1 MSRVTGLRE
10 RWNDLIPGAAEL
22 ADDLAARYRAP
33 DRKAYRDQYLQRIL
47 DALGTLDQLST
58 DPTAVYLAAW
68 FHRAVHEQGGQSD
81 AEASARLAEQEL
93 PSYHVTSAR
102 VAEVARLVRL
112 TGTPPPWSDDLSDPN
127 AYVLLDAVN
136 ATAAGPNYATHSS
149 EVRRDAPDRSAAIR
163 QRLAVV
169 RRLLDG
175 PIFRTQLAR
184 DRYAAAARTNLVA
197 ELEVLDGE
205 IPAPWRGWQRAALI
219 GVVLIGP
226 LLATLASF
234 GATDIPWE
242 ASARSGSGSPWLSVV
257 LCVVALGT
265 IPLLYRFARRNDRRA
280 KVVTGAVIAAAV
292 VALVIAVLRIP
303 ATTSSNGP
311 GGRVPLVIIALTL
324 LLLSGI
330 AAFVSASLGG
340 PIPAAGRGQVLAG
353 VAAAVVIVVLTVF
366 VADPVG
372 RSYLLQANERVTG
385 SAGAD
390 AAAPRSELDGRIA
403 WVSPSTSLRAEAVSA
418 AVTTRYGIAISRQTG
433 TIEMLD
439 PATGEVRWKHTR
451 SDVDVRPKLAATG
464 DGRLLLVN
472 FDSLGYLLLDA
483 STGHRAAGQWP
494 RDEDNTLE
502 NADPLLTGEQVSK
515 GSDKLRGVNE
525 KGGTR
530 WTFEPGRCTSIGA
543 TATKDTAVAFLNRS
557 CGKAPDES
565 VGLDLKT
572 GEELWR
578 RSNHWTARDQL
589 TIDGLLIVVESDSE
603 SESRARST
611 VVGVEARTGEVKWRW
626 DVPEAW
632 ACGNR
637 LEKAGRQV
645 MLLNCPSK
653 AAERTAVV
661 ATVLDGE
668 TGRMAWQRTVPAQ
681 LGPHSKVT
689 TDGRVVW
696 LAEAK
701 SNCVLTVLG
710 ESGQRQVTLPEEV
723 VCGRGLQT
731 VGNQVLVSAR
741 DTIIA
746 LR

>member
-22 ADDLAARYRAP
+22 ADDLVERYRAT
-33 DRKAYRDQYLQRIL
+33 DRKAYRDQYLQRVL

-68 FHRAVHEQGGQSD
+68 FHQAVHTPGDHAVAD
-81 AEASARLAEQEL
+81 AEASAELAAQKL
-93 PSYHVTSAR
+93 PAYGVTAAR
-102 VAEVARLVRL
+102 TAEVTRLVRL
-112 TGTPPPWSDDLSDPN
+112 TAAQPAIDADSPADPN
-127 AYVLLDAVN
+127 ADVLLDAVN
-136 ATAAGPNYATHSS
+136 ATLAGPDYAVHAS
-149 EVRRDAPDRSAAIR
+149 ELRRDGDDRGTTIK
-163 QRLAVV
+163 QRHALVGA
-169 RRLLDG
+169 LLER
-175 PIFRTQLAR
+175 PIFRTQFGR
-184 DRYAAAARTNLVA
+184 DRFDAPARANLKREYA
-197 ELEVLDGE
+197 VLDGE

-219 GVVLIGP
+219 GVVLVGP
-226 LLATLASF
+226 LLAALASF
-234 GATDIPWE
+234 GASDIPWE
-242 ASARSGSGSPWLSVV
+242 ASSLSDSASPWLSVV
-257 LCVVALGT
+257 LCLVALGT
-265 IPLLYRFARRNDRRA
+265 IPLLYRFARRNDRPA
-280 KVVTGAVIAAAV
+280 KVVTGVVIAAAV

-303 ATTSSNGP
+303 DTTPSNGP
-311 GGRVPLVIIALTL
+311 GGRVPLVLVALTL

-330 AAFVSASLGG
+330 AAFVSTALGG
-340 PIPAAGRGQVLAG
+340 AVPAAGRGQVLAG
-353 VAAAVVIVVLTVF
+353 VAAAVVIVLLTVF
-366 VADPVG
+366 VAGPVG
-372 RSYLLQANERVTG
+372 GSYLLRANERVTG
-385 SAGAD
+385 SAGTD

-472 FDSLGYLLLDA
+472 FDRLGYLLLDA
-483 STGHRAAGQWP
+483 STGRRADGHWP
-494 RDEDNTLE
+494 RDVDNTLE

-515 GSDKLRGVNE
+515 GSDKLRGVDE

-530 WTFEPGRCTSIGA
+530 WTFEPGRCTSISA
-543 TATKDTAVAFLNRS
+543 AATKDTAVAFLNRS

-572 GEELWR
+572 GKELWKL
-578 RSNHWTARDQL
+578 SNHWAGNDQV
-589 TIDGLLIVVESDSE
+589 TIDGLLVVVE
-603 SESRARST
+603 SESRARAT
-611 VVGVEARTGEVKWRW
+611 VIGVEARTGEVKWRW

-632 ACGNR
+632 ACGSR
-637 LEKAGRQV
+637 LAKAGQQV

-653 AAERTAVV
+653 ATERTAVV
-661 ATVLDGE
+661 ATVLDAE
-668 TGRMAWQRTVPAQ
+668 SGRVAWQRTVPGQ
-681 LGPHSKVT
+681 LGTQSKVT

-696 LAEAK
+696 LDDVK

-710 ESGQRQVTLPEEV
+710 QSGQRQVTLPEEV

-731 VGNQVLVSAR
+731 VGNQVLVSGR

>member
-22 ADDLAARYRAP
+22 ADDLAERYRAG
-33 DRKAYRDQYLQRIL
+33 DRRAYRDQYLQRVL

-68 FHRAVHEQGGQSD
+68 FHKAVHTPGDHAVAD
-81 AEASARLAEQEL
+81 AEASAELAAQKL
-93 PSYHVTSAR
+93 PTYGVTAAR
-102 VAEVARLVRL
+102 TAEVARLVRL
-112 TGTPPPWSDDLSDPN
+112 TAAQPPIDAESPADPN
-127 AYVLLDAVN
+127 ADVLLDAVN
-136 ATAAGPNYATHSS
+136 ATPATADYAVHAS
-149 EVRRDAPDRSAAIR
+149 ELRRDSDDRATTVK
-163 QRLAVV
+163 QRHALVGA
-169 RRLLDG
+169 LLER
-175 PIFRTQLAR
+175 PIYRTQLGRDHFDAPAR
-184 DRYAAAARTNLVA
+184 VNLTREFA
-197 ELEVLDGE
+197 VLDGE

-226 LLATLASF
+226 LLAALASF
-234 GATDIPWE
+234 GASDTPWE
-242 ASARSGSGSPWLSVV
+242 ASARSDSASPWLSVV

-265 IPLLYRFARRNDRRA
+265 VPLLYRFARRNGRPA
-280 KVVTGAVIAAAV
+280 KVVTGAVVATAV

-311 GGRVPLVIIALTL
+311 GGRVPLVIVALTL

-340 PIPAAGRGQVLAG
+340 PVPAAGRGQVLAG

-366 VADPVG
+366 VAAPVG
-372 RSYLLQANERVTG
+372 QSYLLQANERVTG
-385 SAGAD
+385 SGGSD
-390 AAAPRSELDGRIA
+390 AATPRSELDGRIA

-439 PATGEVRWKHTR
+439 PATGDVRWKHTR

-472 FDSLGYLLLDA
+472 FDRLGYLLLDA
-483 STGHRAAGQWP
+483 STGHRATGHWP

-515 GSDKLRGVNE
+515 GSDKLRGVDE

-543 TATKDTAVAFLNRS
+543 TATADTAVAFLNRS
-557 CGKAPDES
+557 CGKEPDES
-565 VGLDLKT
+565 VGLDLKS
-572 GEELWR
+572 GKELWK
-578 RSNHWTARDQL
+578 RSNNWRSDDQL
-589 TIDGLLIVVESDSE
+589 TIGGLIVVVESTSKTQ
-603 SESRARST
+603 AT
-611 VVGVEARTGEVKWRW
+611 VIGVEARTGEVKWRW

-632 ACGNR
+632 ACGTR

-668 TGRMAWQRTVPAQ
+668 TGRTAWQRTVPAQ
-681 LGPHSKVT
+681 LGMHSKVT
-689 TDGRVVW
+689 TDGRVVS
-696 LAEAK
+696 LDDVK
-701 SNCVLTVLG
+701 SNCVLTVIG

-731 VGNQVLVSAR
+731 VGNQVLVSGR

>member
-22 ADDLAARYRAP
+22 ADDLAARYRA
-33 DRKAYRDQYLQRIL
+33 DERRAYRDQYLQRVL

-68 FHRAVHEQGGQSD
+68 FHRAVHERGGESD
-81 AEASARLAEQEL
+81 AEASAALAEQEL
-93 PSYHVTSAR
+93 PSYHVTAAR
-102 VAEVARLVRL
+102 TAEVARLVRL
-112 TGTPPPWSDDLSDPN
+112 TGTPAPWADALADPN
-127 AYVLLDAVN
+127 ADVLLDAIN
-136 ATAAGPNYATHSS
+136 ATLAGPNYATHAA
-149 EVRRDAPDRSAAIR
+149 EVRRDATDRLAAIR
-163 QRLAVV
+163 ERHTVV
-169 RRLLDG
+169 QGLLEG
-175 PIFRTQLAR
+175 PIFRTQLGR
-184 DRYAAAARTNLVA
+184 DRYAAAARTNLKA

-219 GVVLIGP
+219 GVVLVGP
-226 LLATLASF
+226 LLAALASF

-242 ASARSGSGSPWLSVV
+242 ASARSNSGSPWLSVV

-265 IPLLYRFARRNDRRA
+265 IPLLYRYARRNGRRA
-280 KVVTGAVIAAAV
+280 KVVTGAVIAVAV

-311 GGRVPLVIIALTL
+311 GGRVPLVLVALTL

-340 PIPAAGRGQVLAG
+340 PAPVAGRGQVLAG
-353 VAAAVVIVVLTVF
+353 VAAVVVIVVLTVF
-366 VADPVG
+366 VAAPVG
-372 RSYLLQANERVTG
+372 QSYLLRANERITG
-385 SAGAD
+385 SAATD

-403 WVSPSTSLRAEAVSA
+403 WVSPSTSLRAEAVGA

-433 TIEMLD
+433 TVEMLD

-451 SDVDVRPKLAATG
+451 SDVDARPKLAATG

-472 FDSLGYLLLDA
+472 FDRLGYLLLDA
-483 STGHRAAGQWP
+483 STGRRAPGQWP

-525 KGGTR
+525 KGRTS
-530 WTFEPGRCTSIGA
+530 WTFEPGRCTSISA

-572 GEELWR
+572 GKELWR
-578 RSNHWTARDQL
+578 RSNHWSSDDQL
-589 TIDGLLIVVESDSE
+589 TIDGLLVVVESE
-603 SESRARST
+603 SKARST
-611 VVGVEARTGEVKWRW
+611 VIGVEARTGEVKWRW
-626 DVPEAW
+626 DLPEAW
-632 ACGNR
+632 ACGTR

-653 AAERTAVV
+653 AAQRTAVV

-668 TGRMAWQRTVPAQ
+668 TGRMAWQRTVPDQ
-681 LGPHSKVT
+681 LGIHAKIT
-689 TDGRVVW
+689 TDGRVVS
-696 LAEAK
+696 LDTAR
-701 SNCVLTVLG
+701 SNCVLTVLS

-731 VGNQVLVSAR
+731 VGNQVLVSGR
-741 DTIIA
+741 DTVIA